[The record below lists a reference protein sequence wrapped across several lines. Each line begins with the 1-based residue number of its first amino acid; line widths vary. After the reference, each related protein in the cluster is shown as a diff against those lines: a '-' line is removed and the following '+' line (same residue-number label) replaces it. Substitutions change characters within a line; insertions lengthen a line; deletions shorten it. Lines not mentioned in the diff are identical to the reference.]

1 MSKPWENKSGAKDP
15 TAYAV
20 LKATED
26 EEQRV
31 SDFIKSVKTMARLCG
46 FEIESWIT
54 VRVKKT
60 GRVY

>member
-1 MSKPWENKSGAKDP
+1 LPKPWENKSGAKDP

-20 LKATED
+20 LKVAED

-31 SDFIKSVKTMARLCG
+31 SDFVKSVKTMARLCG
-46 FEIESWIT
+46 FEIDGWIT
-54 VRVKKT
+54 VRVKKS